1 MMPSRRQSG
10 FSLIEMIGVL
20 AIIAV
25 LAVIIVPKVFSTI
38 ASARLTSAVS
48 SVGAMKSSVVEF
60 AGKYGTLPVTV
71 ATSRLDDLLLKDGL
85 IDGRF
90 TVKIG
95 TPQAIPAVA
104 GGVWARNNGVWA
116 ATGGASQ
123 ATQTRLI
130 CLASTTGVPSAAGG
144 ANYRLDGVAG
154 NNLPVGARVVSAVL
168 LGVTATEARE
178 LSFRIDGDAYTE
190 TTTATAD
197 DRGKVVYAAP
207 NAAGTTNV
215 YIYVV
220 HQ

>member
-1 MMPSRRQSG
+1 MMPSRRQNG

-38 ASARLTSAVS
+38 ASARITSAATS
-48 SVGAMKSSVVEF
+48 ASAMKSATVEF
-60 AGKYGTLPVTV
+60 VAKYGTLPVTV
-71 ATSRLDDLLLKDGL
+71 ATSRFDDLLVKDGL

-90 TVKIG
+90 SVKIG
-95 TPQAIPAVA
+95 TPQTIPAVA
-104 GGVWARNNGVWA
+104 GGVWTRANGVWA
-116 ATGGASQ
+116 AAGGAAQ
-123 ATQTRLI
+123 TTQTRLI
-130 CLASTTGVPSAAGG
+130 CLASTAGVPSAANG

-168 LGVTATEARE
+168 IGVTATEARE
-178 LSFRIDGDAYTE
+178 LSFRIDGDPYTE
-190 TTTATAD
+190 ATTATAD